1 MAALEKLRG
10 ESKRVKARIARME
23 EDAMKVKFPMKD
35 EVLMALCANTVDNNK
50 DKKDDKG
57 IKKENKTTTATSSSS
72 TTTATTTPIKLEP
85 LKDHPPAVLQ
95 LNTMLPEELVTDA
108 IEVWDFINVFR

>member
-57 IKKENKTTTATSSSS
+57 IKKENKTTTATSSN
-72 TTTATTTPIKLEP
+72 TTATTTPIKLEP
-85 LKDHPPAVLQ
+85 LKDLPSAVLQ